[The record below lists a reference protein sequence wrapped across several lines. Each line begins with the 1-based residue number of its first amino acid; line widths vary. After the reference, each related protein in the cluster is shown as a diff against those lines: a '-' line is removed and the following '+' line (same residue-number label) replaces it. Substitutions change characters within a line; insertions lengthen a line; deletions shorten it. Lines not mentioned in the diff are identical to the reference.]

1 MPSLEQKRVTLSF
14 DNGPDPVTTP
24 YVLDILARRGIKT
37 TFFIVGEKL
46 LKDRHLGER
55 AVAEGHWI
63 GNHTWSH
70 SQTFRDRG
78 EADFVRAEIDRTQ
91 QVIGDL
97 VHPDKLF
104 RPYGG
109 GGRIDGA
116 LNRVAARHLEA
127 NGYTGVIWNTLPG
140 DWKDPEGWPETAYSQ
155 LPKSPWP
162 LVVLHDHK
170 AQAMRKLDGFLGEL
184 QDQGYE
190 FRQDFPTDCILM
202 RRGVETDVLHTSGVL
217 AN

>member
-24 YVLDILARRGIKT
+24 FVLDVLARRGVKT

-46 LKDRHLGER
+46 LAERALAER

-70 SQTFRDRG
+70 SQTFRERG
-78 EADFVRAEIDRTQ
+78 EAEFVHAEIDRTQ
-91 QVIGDL
+91 EVIGNL
-97 VHPDKLF
+97 VHPDRLF

-109 GGRIDGA
+109 GGRLDGA
-116 LNRVAARHLEA
+116 LNDVAARHLA
-127 NGYTGVIWNTLPG
+127 ARGYTGVIWNTIPG
-140 DWKDPEGWPETAYSQ
+140 DWRDPEGWPETAFSQ
-155 LPKSPWP
+155 IPNSEWP
-162 LVVLHDHK
+162 LIVLHDHK
-170 AQAMRKLDGFLGEL
+170 AHAMRRLEGFLVEV
-184 QDQGYE
+184 QDRGYE
-190 FRQDFPTDCILM
+190 LRQDFPPDCIVM
-202 RRGVETDVLHTSGVL
+202 RHGVATEVMRTSGVL